1 MCIFDRAI
9 PVSIS
14 QRLQASHYNIQPFL
28 VYTRRRGVDWILK
41 RNQVGTSSHTTMPW
55 WSRPPTGSNPSERPS
70 SRADQED
77 FLDRWFESVMRQNE
91 DAFHRG
97 MFGGNFGHNHPY
109 DNDGRHQHSSF
120 SASYSSSYQMHED
133 DKQIQIAVDVPGMS
147 REDLDVK
154 VTSQAGPYSPCVVEL
169 GAATSG
175 EKGVVAHGEGKS
187 DESQRG
193 PPRRLLGQRFRLGK
207 NVDCDHL
214 AANLS
219 KGVLLLTAPKFQPE
233 PEPESATR
241 SIPITERDG

>member
-1 MCIFDRAI
+1 
-9 PVSIS
+9 
-14 QRLQASHYNIQPFL
+14 
-28 VYTRRRGVDWILK
+28 
-41 RNQVGTSSHTTMPW
+41 MPW
-55 WSRPPTGSNPSERPS
+55 WSRPPTGSNPSEQRPS

-97 MFGGNFGHNHPY
+97 MFGGNFGHNHPH
-109 DNDGRHQHSSF
+109 DNDRHQHASF

-133 DKQIQIAVDVPGMS
+133 DKLIQIAVDVPGMS
-147 REDLDVK
+147 RDDLDVK

-169 GAATSG
+169 GPATSG
-175 EKGVVAHGEGKS
+175 EKGTGVNGEGKT
-187 DESQRG
+187 DESTMNNTQDAHRG

-241 SIPITERDG
+241 SIPITERDD